1 MRIGIDF
8 GTTNSA
14 VALAG
19 PDGSARI
26 LPLVPGEAT
35 QRTVIYAGAD
45 GRLQFGNAAFQAYL
59 EADLQ
64 GRFLRSLKAFLGDD
78 IPSTTLGHGRYA
90 FVELIATYLRF
101 LIGRAEAIVG
111 ERVEHVT
118 FGRPVVFNRDPGK
131 DARALATLETAIGTL
146 GLPSYSL
153 ELEPIAAALQYEAS
167 LTEERI
173 VLVGDFGGGTS
184 DFALLRVGPERR
196 VQASRRGDVLGTAGV
211 PLAGDA
217 LDSTFVTRF
226 LLPYFGKH
234 APFDDRGQVGSWDPD
249 VLRHVPKLYDIHR
262 HREPRLAEHLD
273 RMEDRVHDR
282 RVVRR
287 LRRLVFDDLGYP
299 LAQAVEGTKRRFSAS
314 KVATFRFDEFYSDA
328 LTIEL
333 DADRDEMRD
342 AASATLGRYVAAIE
356 STLAQAGLP
365 ADRVDEVF
373 LTGGT
378 SQLPFVR
385 GVFADLFGAGK
396 LRSGDAFTSV
406 CEGLALSAGT
416 GSSTP

>member
-14 VALAG
+14 VALVG

-26 LPLVPGEAT
+26 LPLVPGQAT
-35 QRTVIYAGAD
+35 QRTVIYSGAD

-59 EADLQ
+59 EADLR

-90 FVELIATYLRF
+90 FVDLIGAYLRF
-101 LIGRAEAIVG
+101 LVQRAEAIVG

-118 FGRPVVFNRDPGK
+118 FGRPVVFHRDPGK

-146 GLPSYSL
+146 GLPSFSL
-153 ELEPIAAALQYEAS
+153 QLEPIAAALQYEAS
-167 LTEERI
+167 LLQERI

-196 VQASRRGDVLGTAGV
+196 LQASRQDDVLGTAGV

-217 LDSTFVTRF
+217 FDSTFVKRF

-234 APFDDRGQVGSWDPD
+234 APFDDRGRVGEWDPD

-262 HREPRLAEHLD
+262 HREPWLAEHLE
-273 RMEDRVHDR
+273 RMEDRIHDR

-299 LAQAVEGTKRRFSAS
+299 LALAVEHTKRSFSAS
-314 KVATFRFDEFYSDA
+314 KNAEFRFDELGSDA
-328 LTIEL
+328 LTIAL
-333 DADRDEMRD
+333 QADRDQLRD
-342 AASATLGRYVAAIE
+342 AASETLGRYVAAIQ
-356 STLAQAGLP
+356 STLDQAGLP
-365 ADRVDEVF
+365 ASGVDDVF

-385 GVFADLFGAGK
+385 GVFADLFGAEK
-396 LRSGDAFTSV
+396 LRTGDAFTSV
-406 CEGLALSAGT
+406 CEGLALSARAPSHT
-416 GSSTP
+416 A